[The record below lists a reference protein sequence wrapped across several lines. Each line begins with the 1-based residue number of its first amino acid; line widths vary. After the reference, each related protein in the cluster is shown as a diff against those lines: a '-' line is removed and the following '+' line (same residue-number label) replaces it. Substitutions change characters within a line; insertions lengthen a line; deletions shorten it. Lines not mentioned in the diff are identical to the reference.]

1 MTHENQKE
9 FETAVILDLL
19 RRYPESVVLKMMA
32 AADEAYLRYHKM
44 KRKEKVTETVG
55 YTQQLLDTTSY

>member
-1 MTHENQKE
+1 M
-9 FETAVILDLL
+9 
-19 RRYPESVVLKMMA
+19 VLKMMA